1 MYIPTPSLVY
11 TPEMTKRLID
21 IDDDLLT
28 QARTILDTGTMKDT
42 VNRALEEVHRT
53 EMLRRHAIRLSTM
66 ADLDLD
72 DPDVVA
78 GAWR

>member
-1 MYIPTPSLVY
+1 
-11 TPEMTKRLID
+11 MTKRLID

-66 ADLDLD
+66 AGLELD
-72 DPDVVA
+72 DPDVMT

>member
-1 MYIPTPSLVY
+1 
-11 TPEMTKRLID
+11 MTKRLID

-28 QARTILDTGTMKDT
+28 QARPNLHTGTMKDT

-72 DPDVVA
+72 DPDVMA

>member
-1 MYIPTPSLVY
+1 MVY
-11 TPEMTKRLID
+11 TFEMTKRLID

-72 DPDVVA
+72 DPDVMA

>member
-1 MYIPTPSLVY
+1 
-11 TPEMTKRLID
+11 MTKRLID

-66 ADLDLD
+66 AGLDLD
-72 DPDVVA
+72 DLTNAA
-78 GAWR
+78 GMVLNLIGG

>member
-1 MYIPTPSLVY
+1 
-11 TPEMTKRLID
+11 MTKRLID

-42 VNRALEEVHRT
+42 VNRVLKEVHRT

-66 ADLDLD
+66 AGLDLD
-72 DPDVVA
+72 DPDVMA